1 MRTDLRLSP
10 GRYPERETAGM
21 TFFLKV
27 SSSSAMEEWASGA
40 ISLWNQR
47 TDRFKRACIWQ
58 VFLGRSSPG
67 ITDFVNLP
75 TPVYDSILLDGE
87 AGTLSSPIERSL
99 DMKAACFTARFSLT
113 AKQKTVDV
121 VYSRFL
127 PKEHPALIL
136 QRLML
141 IPHKNVEISVAS
153 GLMTDSCNSPI
164 PDDQTKENT
173 ETIQLSLL
181 EDASVA
187 PEGITADFQIRG
199 TGLSIRENVRFR
211 STAFQFAGGKDACRL
226 YGKRATGETLILD
239 KAASILTSRDVDP
252 RLTPI
257 PDGWGLRCHADCP

>member
-1 MRTDLRLSP
+1 MRTDLQLSP
-10 GRYPERETAGM
+10 WSVSGTGNRWDDAFFESI
-21 TFFLKV
+21 FFLGNGRMGIRGYLP
-27 SSSSAMEEWASGA
+27 MEPE
-40 ISLWNQR
+40 
-47 TDRFKRACIWQ
+47 DRPVQKGVYLAGIFGEIK
-58 VFLGRSSPG
+58 PG
-67 ITDFVNLP
+67 ITDFVNLT
-75 TPVYDSILLDGE
+75 TPVYDSIRLDGE
-87 AGTLSSPIERSL
+87 AGTLSSPIERCL

-136 QRLML
+136 QRLKL
-141 IPHKNVEISVAS
+141 IPRENMELSVAS

-181 EDASVA
+181 EDASVV

-199 TGLSIRENVRFR
+199 TGLSVRENVQFC
-211 STAFQFAGGKDACRL
+211 STAFQFAGGKDACAV
-226 YGKRATGETLILD
+226 YTASGQTGETLILD

-257 PDGWGLRCHADCP
+257 PDG